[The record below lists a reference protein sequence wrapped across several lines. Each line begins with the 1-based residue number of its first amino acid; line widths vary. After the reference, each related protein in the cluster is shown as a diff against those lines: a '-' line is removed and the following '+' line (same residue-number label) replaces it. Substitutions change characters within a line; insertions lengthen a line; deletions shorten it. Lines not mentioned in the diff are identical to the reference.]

1 MAPHFN
7 MQILRPI
14 KNTDLAALKQI
25 AIESGHGFTSLPVD
39 DDLLQDKISRSE
51 NSFSKHVETPFDE
64 GYLFVLEDTNTNEIV
79 GTTAIEAAVGTQVPL
94 YHYHLGKT
102 VHHSSTLNVYN
113 TVEILSMCN
122 DYTGCSEICTLF
134 LREQY
139 RKGLAGRF
147 LSRIRFAFM
156 ADQSSRFS
164 ETVIAE
170 MRGVSD
176 AQGHSPF
183 WQWLQEHFFSIE
195 FPQADHLVG
204 LGDKVFISELM
215 PKYPIY
221 ANLLSDE
228 AQAVIGHVHEKT
240 KPALRLLQKEGFE
253 HRGYVDLFDAGPT
266 IEAKLDN
273 IRTVQESY
281 IVPVNIVDS
290 VNGEQT
296 YAISNQ
302 KLIDF
307 RAVFTNNVLLDKQAV
322 SLTIARE
329 EAEALSLKNGD
340 TVRIFAL

>member
-1 MAPHFN
+1 

>member
-14 KNTDLAALKQI
+14 KNTDFAALKQI

-39 DDLLQDKISRSE
+39 DNLLQDKISRSE
-51 NSFSKHVETPFDE
+51 NSFSKHIETPFDE
-64 GYLFVLEDTNTNEIV
+64 GYLFVLEDTKTNEIV

-164 ETVIAE
+164 DTVIAE

-281 IVPVNIVDS
+281 IVPVKIVDS
-290 VNGEQT
+290 VNCEQT

-302 KLIDF
+302 KLSDF
-307 RAVFTNNVLLDKQAV
+307 KAVFTDNVLLDIEELL
-322 SLTIARE
+322 LTIARA

>member
-14 KNTDLAALKQI
+14 KNTDFAALKQI

-39 DDLLQDKISRSE
+39 DNLLQDKISRSE
-51 NSFSKHVETPFDE
+51 NSFSKQVETPFDE
-64 GYLFVLEDTNTNEIV
+64 GYLFVLEDTKTNEIV

-122 DYTGCSEICTLF
+122 DYTGRSEICTLF

-156 ADQSSRFS
+156 ADQSRRFS
-164 ETVIAE
+164 DTVIAE

-221 ANLLSDE
+221 ANLLSPE

-266 IEAKLDN
+266 IEARLEN

-281 IVPVNIVDS
+281 IVPVEIVDS
-290 VNGEQT
+290 INCGQT

-302 KLIDF
+302 KLNDF
-307 RAVFTNNVLLDKQAV
+307 RAVFTDNVLFDEKAEILKINRKEAQA
-322 SLTIARE
+322 LNLENA
-329 EAEALSLKNGD
+329 D